1 MKRSI
6 ILLLVLFPIFAF
18 SQMQHIISQGNTAT
32 TQRNFGNVFLANV
45 IDSNLMRVRSVNSN
59 ELITSIPQIN
69 QTTSF
74 IRSRIGTNSI
84 TVSILSN
91 LNVHD
96 FKILNGQIYFCGE
109 SNSYGSFIAW
119 TTINNLFSQNP
130 SPITLQIINNPIK
143 PTAIT
148 ELEVY
153 LYNNDVYLTA
163 LADSIYLIDMNT
175 SNPNTYQIMQNNVG
189 KFRNLSVGNKKIVT
203 LEQVNDTSIIIT
215 AFNKTNIPNYMYRAF
230 THPILRFDKYLL
242 ENSMTNK
249 DIFTFAYTHRKNNNN
264 TYYKTDFATFEITN
278 GIHITNKQCLEVAD
292 GKLEPIDLEF
302 CIEDS
307 TLLYLAGGRYGRD
320 EIFPIKHFENGDYN
334 ITTIK
339 PPTPTNDVRKQYN
352 SIVRYDN
359 YYFAAI
365 AKGINLNQVSIFD
378 CLRSVIPSLNC
389 AKNYN
394 EIVRNYYYLN
404 YASLSTSYTY
414 MIGQQFT
421 STINVSCYTTIY
433 GLDCQ

>member
-6 ILLLVLFPIFAF
+6 ILLLVLLPIVAF
-18 SQMQHIISQGNTAT
+18 SQMQHIINQGNTAT
-32 TQRNFGNVFLANV
+32 TQRNFGNVLLTNV

-69 QTTSF
+69 QTTLF
-74 IRSRIGTNSI
+74 IRSAIGTNSI
-84 TVSILSN
+84 AQSTLSQ
-91 LNVHD
+91 LKVHD

-109 SNSYGSFIAW
+109 SNFYGCFIGW

-153 LYNNDVYLTA
+153 LCNNDVYLTA
-163 LADSIYLIDMNT
+163 LADSIYLIEMNT

-215 AFNKTNIPNYMYRAF
+215 AFDKTNIPHYMYRAF
-230 THPILRFDKYLL
+230 THPILRYDKYVL
-242 ENSMTNK
+242 ENLMTNT
-249 DIFTFAYTHRKNNNN
+249 DIFTFAYTHRTNDNN

-278 GIHITNKQCLEVAD
+278 GIHLMNKQCLEVAD

-307 TLLYLAGGRYGRD
+307 TLLYLAGGYYGYD
-320 EIFPIKHFENGDYN
+320 EIYPIKPLEYGDYN

-339 PPTPTNDVRKQYN
+339 PPTPTNDTKKQYN

-378 CLRSVIPSLNC
+378 CLRSVIPSFNC

-404 YASLSTSYTY
+404 NASLSANYTY
-414 MIGQQFT
+414 MIGQQLT

-433 GLDCQ
+433 GFDCQ

>member
-6 ILLLVLFPIFAF
+6 ILLLVLLPIVAF
-18 SQMQHIISQGNTAT
+18 SQMQNIINQGNTAT
-32 TQRNFGNVFLANV
+32 TQRIINFQNV

-69 QTTSF
+69 QTTLF
-74 IRSRIGTNSI
+74 IRSTIGTDSI
-84 TVSILSN
+84 TVSTLSN
-91 LNVHD
+91 LKVHD

-109 SNSYGSFIAW
+109 SNFYGCFIGW

-153 LYNNDVYLTA
+153 LCNNDVYLTA
-163 LADSIYLIDMNT
+163 LADSIYLIEMNT

-203 LEQVNDTSIIIT
+203 LETVNDTSIIIT
-215 AFNKTNIPNYMYRAF
+215 AFDKTNIPNYMYRAF
-230 THPILRFDKYLL
+230 THPILRYDKYVL
-242 ENSMTNK
+242 ENLMTNT
-249 DIFTFAYTHRKNNNN
+249 DIFTFAYTHRTNDNN
-264 TYYKTDFATFEITN
+264 TYYKTDFVTFEITN
-278 GIHITNKQCLEVAD
+278 GILLMNKQCLEVAD

-307 TLLYLAGGRYGRD
+307 TLLYLAGGCYGYD
-320 EIFPIKHFENGDYN
+320 EIYPIKPLEYGDYN

-339 PPTPTNDVRKQYN
+339 PPTPTNYMKKQYN

-378 CLRSVIPSLNC
+378 CLRSVIPSFNC

-404 YASLSTSYTY
+404 NASLSANYTY
-414 MIGQQFT
+414 MIGQQLT
-421 STINVSCYTTIY
+421 STINVSSNTMVCINN
-433 GLDCQ
+433 CQ